1 MCGHFGVTRSGFY
14 AWCKRL
20 PSLRRICDDALLHEV
35 HAAHS
40 SSRCI
45 YGAPRVMH
53 ALRHQGI
60 PIGQRRV
67 ARLMRLAH
75 LQGRSARIY
84 RRSRTAS
91 KAFFTSVPNRQRS
104 VVPSRC
110 NQVWVGDVTY
120 LRVCHQ
126 WHYLAVVMDKFS
138 RRIVGWSLSNL
149 RDAALTSHT
158 LSSAIA
164 LRNPAPGLIFHS
176 DRGIEYAAHHFKALL
191 RRHDIVQSMNRP
203 GKMND
208 NAHMESF
215 FHLLKSEFLY
225 GKTFSCTDTLHH
237 TIDDYVCFY
246 NQQRLH
252 SSLGHLCPLTF
263 ETNQP
268 NASPVN

>member
-1 MCGHFGVTRSGFY
+1 MCEHFGVTRSGFY

-20 PSLRRICDDALLHEV
+20 PSARHLSDEALVHKV
-35 HAAHS
+35 HAAYTA
-40 SSRCI
+40 SRRI

-53 ALRHQGI
+53 ALRQQGT
-60 PIGQRRV
+60 PVGQRRV

-84 RRSRTAS
+84 RRPRTAS

-110 NQVWVGDVTY
+110 DQVWVGDVTY
-120 LRVCHQ
+120 LRVSHQ

-138 RRIVGWSLSNL
+138 RAIVSWRLSSL
-149 RDAALTSHT
+149 RDAALTSST
-158 LSSAIA
+158 LACAIA
-164 LRNPAPGLIFHS
+164 LRNPAPGLFFHS

-191 RRHDIVQSMNRP
+191 CQHNIVQSMNRP

-215 FHLLKSEFLY
+215 FHSLKSEHLY
-225 GKTFSCTDTLHH
+225 GMSFSCTQVLEH
-237 TIDDYVCFY
+237 TIHDYVTFY
-246 NQQRLH
+246 NHQRLH
-252 SSLGHLCPLTF
+252 SSLAYLCPLTF
-263 ETNQP
+263 EANQP
-268 NASPVN
+268 NASTVN